1 MGCLLDART
10 LIFDYLPPGPEF
22 PLEEDE
28 EYVLR
33 ETEEVPSLP
42 PTYRIPSKYEVPL
55 AVAPDVR
62 VGVEEAERTSP
73 LPPLEGVL
81 KT

>member
-33 ETEEVPSLP
+33 ETEEVPALP
-42 PTYRIPSKYEVPL
+42 PTYRFPSKYEVPPLL
-55 AVAPDVR
+55 APLVR
-62 VGVEEAERTSP
+62 LGVEEADKTRP